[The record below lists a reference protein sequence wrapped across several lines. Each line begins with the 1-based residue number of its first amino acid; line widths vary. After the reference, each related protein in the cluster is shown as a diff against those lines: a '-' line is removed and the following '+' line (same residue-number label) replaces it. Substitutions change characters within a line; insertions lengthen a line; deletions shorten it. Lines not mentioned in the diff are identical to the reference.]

1 MAVSAM
7 CVRALRIAVL
17 KSAGNF
23 TRDECHDLNAEK
35 IQRVKCFMFTRC
47 GICCV
52 LVIFERER
60 SRLGSKI
67 SGYGQLGGSTVCFVI
82 SGLPREA
89 DANRE
94 ESACRLGF
102 ISRQSASPS
111 GCPLFSR
118 KRTSEARTAV
128 SALGQFRNSC
138 TAAKSVL
145 FDHLIGAREQG
156 WRHFQSERPGR
167 LEVDDHLEFR
177 WLHDGEI
184 TGLLTLENAAGID
197 ACVAIQVG

>member
-1 MAVSAM
+1 
-7 CVRALRIAVL
+7 
-17 KSAGNF
+17 
-23 TRDECHDLNAEK
+23 
-35 IQRVKCFMFTRC
+35 MFTRC

-118 KRTSEARTAV
+118 KQTSEARAAV
-128 SALGQFRNSC
+128 SALGQFRTHAPQRRASYSI
-138 TAAKSVL
+138 TSSARASKAGGTSSPSVL
-145 FDHLIGAREQG
+145 AVLRLMTISNFVGCTTGRSLGFSPLRM
-156 WRHFQSERPGR
+156 RP
-167 LEVDDHLEFR
+167 V
-177 WLHDGEI
+177 
-184 TGLLTLENAAGID
+184 
-197 ACVAIQVG
+197 